1 MENTNTRSLCDIAV
15 SHNDLPDNYIPYEW
29 VTGGECAVCRK
40 PFEGMHLLSQKTCGP
55 SCRKRLQRLRAS
67 EAEVYSRIMSQF
79 QIMRG
84 GIKRRE
90 NVQQSIEQLK
100 ELKAQINDL
109 LQLAGDDEELSRRTM
124 LEGRSLKRV

>member
-1 MENTNTRSLCDIAV
+1 
-15 SHNDLPDNYIPYEW
+15 
-29 VTGGECAVCRK
+29 
-40 PFEGMHLLSQKTCGP
+40 
-55 SCRKRLQRLRAS
+55 
-67 EAEVYSRIMSQF
+67 MSQF